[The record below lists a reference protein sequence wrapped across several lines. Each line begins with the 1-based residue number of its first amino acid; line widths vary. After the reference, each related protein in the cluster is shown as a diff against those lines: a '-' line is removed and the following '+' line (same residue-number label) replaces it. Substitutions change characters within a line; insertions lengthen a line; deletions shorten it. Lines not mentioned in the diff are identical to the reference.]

1 MAKTV
6 KRLGVLRDT
15 CRGGQRQRGEVR
27 EGAVGGGRGPRE
39 GPRSSVGLG
48 RVVLGGRVQGHSCA
62 VDAKILQ
69 IPGRIVQMTSDRR
82 GQNQRMS
89 CIHHQGSRKLSVLV

>member
-1 MAKTV
+1 MVWWSSDGWAAQHIGHVPPAK
-6 KRLGVLRDT
+6 
-15 CRGGQRQRGEVR
+15 R
-27 EGAVGGGRGPRE
+27 EDPL
-39 GPRSSVGLG
+39 SSVGLG
-48 RVVLGGRVQGHSCA
+48 RVVLGSRVQCRSCA

-69 IPGRIVQMTSDRR
+69 IPGRIVQMTSNRR